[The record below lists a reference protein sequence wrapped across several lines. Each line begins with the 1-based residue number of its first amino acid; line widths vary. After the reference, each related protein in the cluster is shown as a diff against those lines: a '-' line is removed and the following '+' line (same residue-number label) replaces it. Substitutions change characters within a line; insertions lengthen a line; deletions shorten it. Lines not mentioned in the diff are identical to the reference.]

1 MLCIFKSFEPAKTLA
16 ESPQYPNKM
25 LDRGHKTLSSGWP
38 RIGHHFSVL
47 LTLTQKISQGNRQ
60 VFVEMRHMKD
70 AN

>member
-1 MLCIFKSFEPAKTLA
+1 
-16 ESPQYPNKM
+16 M
-25 LDRGHKTLSSGWP
+25 LDHGHKTLSSGWP
-38 RIGHHFSVL
+38 RIVHHFSVL